1 MRCPRCHCLDDKVVD
16 SRAVKDGD
24 GVRRRRECAACHHR
38 YTTYEG
44 IIRADLKVVKRNGGA
59 REEFD
64 RDKLRDGI
72 ARACWKRPVSE
83 ETIDH
88 LTEGVARAIEADF
101 DGEIASEE
109 IGRRVMIALRGVDEV
124 AYVRFASVY
133 RHFKDIDQ
141 FVEEIR
147 AMSGELAVPPKPV
160 GVEYDKVVGT
170 SGDDA
175 VAGRDDGPVGRGGAS
190 EGDRDE
196 LPLGWD

>member
-16 SRAVKDGD
+16 SRAVKDGA

-44 IIRADLKVVKRNGGA
+44 IIRADLKVIKRSSGA

-72 ARACWKRPVSE
+72 SRACWKRPVSE
-83 ETIDH
+83 EMIDQ
-88 LTEGVARAIEADF
+88 LTETLGREIDADF
-101 DGEIASEE
+101 DGEVPSEE

-147 AMSGELAVPPKPV
+147 AMSGEPV
-160 GVEYDKVVGT
+160 MRSPDGLEYDKVVGA

-175 VAGRDDGPVGRGGAS
+175 PGGRDDGAVGRGNPSG
-190 EGDRDE
+190 GDRDE